1 MKKPYCCDDSRN
13 LYERYYDRQQKGEG
27 EFLVYVGRYMQKGHG
42 LGNILGSLFRRILP
56 VLKSFAPHALRAG
69 ANVLQDVSQGKSW
82 KESAI
87 KRIPEGIRSFSVRL
101 SENNPD
107 PVNAGNVLHRRT
119 YSTDGMAFIHEG
131 SCECAKSELDLFS
144 LPSMQTSIE
153 SGIYVEYHPISNITG
168 GAPSNST

>member
-27 EFLVYVGRYMQKGHG
+27 EFPVYVGRHMQKGHG

-56 VLKSFAPHALRAG
+56 VLKSFAQHALRAG

-87 KRIPEGIRSFSVRL
+87 KRIPEGLRSFSVGEQ
-101 SENNPD
+101 S
-107 PVNAGNVLHRRT
+107 GSGQRRKR
-119 YSTDGMAFIHEG
+119 SASKDIF
-131 SCECAKSELDLFS
+131 D
-144 LPSMQTSIE
+144 
-153 SGIYVEYHPISNITG
+153 
-168 GAPSNST
+168 

>member
-27 EFLVYVGRYMQKGHG
+27 EFPLYVGRYMQKGHG

-87 KRIPEGIRSFSVRL
+87 KRIPEGIRSFSVGEQ
-101 SENNPD
+101 S
-107 PVNAGNVLHRRT
+107 GSGKRRKR
-119 YSTDGMAFIHEG
+119 SASKDIF
-131 SCECAKSELDLFS
+131 D
-144 LPSMQTSIE
+144 
-153 SGIYVEYHPISNITG
+153 
-168 GAPSNST
+168 